1 MGGIS
6 LADLQGLGVQITA
19 DEAVAIVQRLLHDQ
33 HDVVPEP
40 PFGPPTLANVRLTD
54 AGGVEC
60 AACEAT
66 PGVTEI
72 AILLQ
77 AILARTPHV
86 PGGLRY
92 AIARALH
99 DVDAPP
105 FDSTADLSAT
115 LARYEPADRELVTHR
130 LVQRAHA
137 SVARDG
143 GTIDRRQSRRS
154 ADELRRELRDADRRF
169 YETRIAWPVVEPP
182 RRGRI
187 WVAGAALG
195 AVVVAVG
202 AGGAMRSHD
211 FTLPSVRP
219 PMVPLAAP
227 LVSPPEP
234 DQIEPVI
241 AAAPHPIHH
250 AALRRPAHAPTGS
263 RVARAFRFRWLR
275 RGITVRDD
283 LKH

>member
-6 LADLQGLGVQITA
+6 LADLQGLGVQINA

-33 HDVVPEP
+33 PDVVPEP
-40 PFGPPTLANVRLTD
+40 PFGPPTLANLRLTD

-105 FDSTADLSAT
+105 FDSTADFSAT
-115 LARYEPADRELVTHR
+115 
-130 LVQRAHA
+130 
-137 SVARDG
+137 
-143 GTIDRRQSRRS
+143 
-154 ADELRRELRDADRRF
+154 
-169 YETRIAWPVVEPP
+169 
-182 RRGRI
+182 
-187 WVAGAALG
+187 
-195 AVVVAVG
+195 
-202 AGGAMRSHD
+202 
-211 FTLPSVRP
+211 
-219 PMVPLAAP
+219 
-227 LVSPPEP
+227 
-234 DQIEPVI
+234 
-241 AAAPHPIHH
+241 
-250 AALRRPAHAPTGS
+250 
-263 RVARAFRFRWLR
+263 
-275 RGITVRDD
+275 
-283 LKH
+283 